1 MLTHTYVHPARH
13 RAQLTLAD
21 VSLMRGAT
29 PVLNH
34 VDLTVTAQSR
44 IAIVG
49 ENGRGKS
56 TLLYVLAGVL
66 SPDSGSVQ
74 RTGTLGLAEQEMTA
88 TDSRTVGQAVAEAMA
103 VPRAAVLALD
113 AAASALADDREGAAE
128 EYAAALEFAGAIQAW
143 DAERRVQIAL
153 EALDAETDMTRLL
166 ADLSV
171 GQRYR
176 VRLACLLGSE
186 DDFLLL
192 DEPTNH
198 LDRSGL
204 EFLTAQLRARSGGV
218 IIVSHDRA
226 LLSDI
231 AETIIDL
238 DPAPDNRPRIYGSG
252 YAGYQEGRLSERE
265 RWEQDYE
272 RQQAEHTRLQESLS
286 AAQNRLISGW
296 RPEKGTNKHGR
307 ATRAGGH
314 VQNVH
319 RRREALEAHPVT
331 VPEPP
336 QLFRFPDLP
345 TRTGAALLSVDNVSV
360 AGRLA
365 TSVSFTLSHRGR
377 LVVTG
382 PNGAGKSTL
391 LRVVSG
397 ELVQDTGTIQAA
409 HFLGQHPQSTVQLNA
424 LVDAVD
430 RARRGGA
437 AAAVAA
443 AQSALHHVFLH
454 AVEGRP
460 HVVAAILEAARGQD
474 LGFSDGHG
482 PAVLVVVLQG
492 QCSAGKGGLLA
503 LVEREHLHGLALGG
517 GFLEAVQHL
526 ESAFDHIAHHVAVM
540 AHADVAGC
548 LAAYHAV
555 RAHKAEHAGQHLVAA
570 GAVVAVQQDD
580 FIRLAAGDLVGVAQ
594 ADHVLG
600 VLALFLVAHAGLAN
614 HEGLETLFAQAVQN
628 VNGRDIGVTRGAAFV
643 GGLGKN
649 RGGHGA
655 DLVIRQ
661 GHVGADTGSIA
672 EAACE
677 LHGHFSSEL
686 MMV

>member
-218 IIVSHDRA
+218 IIVSPDRA

-397 ELVQDTGTIQAA
+397 ELVQDTGTIQRPGSTRIGFLHQESALPLDRRASEVYAA
-409 HFLGQHPQSTVQLNA
+409 HIGA
-424 LVDAVD
+424 LV
-430 RARRGGA
+430 
-437 AAAVAA
+437 
-443 AQSALHHVFLH
+443 
-454 AVEGRP
+454 
-460 HVVAAILEAARGQD
+460 
-474 LGFSDGHG
+474 
-482 PAVLVVVLQG
+482 
-492 QCSAGKGGLLA
+492 SAGVLLQSEVVSLSQLGLLRPRETGKRVGELSMGQQRRLDLA
-503 LVEREHLHGLALGG
+503 LVLSKRPHLLLLDEPTNHLSFTLVDELTIALGATQA
-517 GFLEAVQHL
+517 AVVLSSHDRQL
-526 ESAFDHIAHHVAVM
+526 LR
-540 AHADVAGC
+540 DVASWPQ
-548 LAAYHAV
+548 LQLTA
-555 RAHKAEHAGQHLVAA
+555 RAE
-570 GAVVAVQQDD
+570 
-580 FIRLAAGDLVGVAQ
+580 GD
-594 ADHVLG
+594 
-600 VLALFLVAHAGLAN
+600 VLA
-614 HEGLETLFAQAVQN
+614 
-628 VNGRDIGVTRGAAFV
+628 
-643 GGLGKN
+643 
-649 RGGHGA
+649 
-655 DLVIRQ
+655 
-661 GHVGADTGSIA
+661 
-672 EAACE
+672 
-677 LHGHFSSEL
+677 
-686 MMV
+686 

>member
-1 MLTHTYVHPARH
+1 M
-13 RAQLTLAD
+13 
-21 VSLMRGAT
+21 
-29 PVLNH
+29 
-34 VDLTVTAQSR
+34 
-44 IAIVG
+44 
-49 ENGRGKS
+49 
-56 TLLYVLAGVL
+56 LAGVL

-397 ELVQDTGTIQAA
+397 ELVQDTGTIQRPGSTRIGFLHQESALPLDRRASEVYAA
-409 HFLGQHPQSTVQLNA
+409 HIGA
-424 LVDAVD
+424 LV
-430 RARRGGA
+430 
-437 AAAVAA
+437 
-443 AQSALHHVFLH
+443 
-454 AVEGRP
+454 
-460 HVVAAILEAARGQD
+460 
-474 LGFSDGHG
+474 
-482 PAVLVVVLQG
+482 
-492 QCSAGKGGLLA
+492 SAGVLLQSEVVSLSQLGLLRPRETGKRVGELSMGQQRRLDLA
-503 LVEREHLHGLALGG
+503 LVLSKRPHLLLLDEPTNHLSFTLVDELTIALGATQA
-517 GFLEAVQHL
+517 AVVLSSHDRQL
-526 ESAFDHIAHHVAVM
+526 LR
-540 AHADVAGC
+540 DVASWPQ
-548 LAAYHAV
+548 LQLTA
-555 RAHKAEHAGQHLVAA
+555 RAE
-570 GAVVAVQQDD
+570 
-580 FIRLAAGDLVGVAQ
+580 GD
-594 ADHVLG
+594 
-600 VLALFLVAHAGLAN
+600 VLA
-614 HEGLETLFAQAVQN
+614 
-628 VNGRDIGVTRGAAFV
+628 
-643 GGLGKN
+643 
-649 RGGHGA
+649 
-655 DLVIRQ
+655 
-661 GHVGADTGSIA
+661 
-672 EAACE
+672 
-677 LHGHFSSEL
+677 
-686 MMV
+686 

>member
-166 ADLSV
+166 ADLSL
-171 GQRYR
+171 GLRYR

-382 PNGAGKSTL
+382 PYGAG
-391 LRVVSG
+391 
-397 ELVQDTGTIQAA
+397 
-409 HFLGQHPQSTVQLNA
+409 
-424 LVDAVD
+424 
-430 RARRGGA
+430 
-437 AAAVAA
+437 
-443 AQSALHHVFLH
+443 
-454 AVEGRP
+454 
-460 HVVAAILEAARGQD
+460 
-474 LGFSDGHG
+474 
-482 PAVLVVVLQG
+482 
-492 QCSAGKGGLLA
+492 
-503 LVEREHLHGLALGG
+503 
-517 GFLEAVQHL
+517 
-526 ESAFDHIAHHVAVM
+526 
-540 AHADVAGC
+540 
-548 LAAYHAV
+548 
-555 RAHKAEHAGQHLVAA
+555 
-570 GAVVAVQQDD
+570 
-580 FIRLAAGDLVGVAQ
+580 
-594 ADHVLG
+594 
-600 VLALFLVAHAGLAN
+600 
-614 HEGLETLFAQAVQN
+614 
-628 VNGRDIGVTRGAAFV
+628 
-643 GGLGKN
+643 
-649 RGGHGA
+649 
-655 DLVIRQ
+655 
-661 GHVGADTGSIA
+661 
-672 EAACE
+672 
-677 LHGHFSSEL
+677 
-686 MMV
+686 

>member
-397 ELVQDTGTIQAA
+397 ELVQDTGTIQRPGSTRIGFLHQESALPLDRRASEVYAA
-409 HFLGQHPQSTVQLNA
+409 HIGALVSAGVLLQSEVVSLSQLGLLRPRETGKRVGELSLGQQ
-424 LVDAVD
+424 
-430 RARRGGA
+430 RR
-437 AAAVAA
+437 
-443 AQSALHHVFLH
+443 L
-454 AVEGRP
+454 
-460 HVVAAILEAARGQD
+460 D
-474 LGFSDGHG
+474 
-482 PAVLVVVLQG
+482 
-492 QCSAGKGGLLA
+492 LA
-503 LVEREHLHGLALGG
+503 LVLSKRPHLLLLDEPTNHLSFTLVDELTIALGATQA
-517 GFLEAVQHL
+517 AVVLSSHDRQL
-526 ESAFDHIAHHVAVM
+526 LR
-540 AHADVAGC
+540 DVASWPQ
-548 LAAYHAV
+548 LQLTA
-555 RAHKAEHAGQHLVAA
+555 RAE
-570 GAVVAVQQDD
+570 
-580 FIRLAAGDLVGVAQ
+580 GD
-594 ADHVLG
+594 
-600 VLALFLVAHAGLAN
+600 VLA
-614 HEGLETLFAQAVQN
+614 
-628 VNGRDIGVTRGAAFV
+628 
-643 GGLGKN
+643 
-649 RGGHGA
+649 
-655 DLVIRQ
+655 
-661 GHVGADTGSIA
+661 
-672 EAACE
+672 
-677 LHGHFSSEL
+677 
-686 MMV
+686 